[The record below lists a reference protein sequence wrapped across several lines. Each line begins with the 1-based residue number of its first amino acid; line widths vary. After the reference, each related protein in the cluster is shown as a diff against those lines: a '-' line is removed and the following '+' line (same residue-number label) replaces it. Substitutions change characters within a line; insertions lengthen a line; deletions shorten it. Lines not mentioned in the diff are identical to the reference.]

1 MSNETPLVGFHGYVD
16 YEGIVQLGLIFHDA
30 ISDECQNSRR
40 SNEISMI
47 DGMDEYSQAK
57 VVEGMMTNEERERAK
72 MLEAILRYDL
82 IRQSKEDK
90 EVTVQKI
97 KNLINLK
104 PINITN
110 DGLPVSEEDFDEI
123 FDRLDEY
130 YGDDGEGYFALSDDE
145 LDELYEN
152 MMEGNDIDME

>member
-1 MSNETPLVGFHGYVD
+1 
-16 YEGIVQLGLIFHDA
+16 
-30 ISDECQNSRR
+30 
-40 SNEISMI
+40 MI

-123 FDRLDEY
+123 FDRLDEF